1 MPGGS
6 AGGSSSGGGARGGS
20 YSGGHYGSGGS
31 SGSGSSANSSGRTQV
46 VDTSGDSYGYVKPRG
61 IIDAVEEIQRFYV
74 FESETHKDI
83 PYNFF
88 SFKQVLDFMWIGFRG
103 AIIESLLFFLIF
115 PLALTVYPAAKVYFM
130 GTPPTIG
137 DYILPFALSYSTIV
151 IMTVYVMSAARYY
164 WGGAVTRKAIHS
176 LFTGRSIA
184 FILKAFL
191 GWWLLTLLYIYSY
204 KDPDIFWD
212 LSESLAWFWNIFLA
226 EEAAINGEILYVF
239 WFQAVVP
246 ALKETANDIFLTM
259 LILAA
264 IPFCTL
270 FAYGGYRYKA
280 IRTNRKRFEK
290 YDQHYDLEGLF
301 SFLNPFKPKQSA
313 LHLGIGYLLEDSRK
327 EKLIDIYQLNENRKG
342 HTFVAGA
349 TRVGKTRLLQNMII
363 QDIRA
368 GRSVGLIDPK
378 GDWEIWEAMVQE
390 AYRTGREKDLMF
402 ISPAYPNHSAPINPL
417 TCFVNEEEPIGHI
430 VAGVPADDEFFYNVA
445 LETTTVIVKTL
456 LLQKRYEDKSSG
468 ELNFEEVYALADHE
482 GILRCKEIVKPL
494 LELEDEARTIYDLAV
509 KIGNSEKDYF
519 SKISTTLRTT
529 LTQIATGQV
538 GKIMGSAKGNKL
550 IEKLENQERVIF
562 YAQTGALIG
571 VAVSK
576 IMCRVLVSMIQS
588 LAGRLFIKGDA
599 LKTPFCLYMDEFSS
613 MVYLGIE
620 NLFNKSGGA
629 NFFLTAA
636 TQSLADVEAAIGV
649 DRARMIFDNTNTK
662 LFMKVNDL
670 RTAEVLAAYGGIKKK
685 YSLILSDRGGIT
697 IRETEEDAIKPEEFL
712 RLKSREFFYFGH
724 DEGQYFG
731 KSDPV
736 KPVELKISVGGG
748 NSEPM
753 EELPLETT
761 TDDDDSLKANARKQD
776 NSALKRN
783 ESEVGVMI

>member
-6 AGGSSSGGGARGGS
+6 SGSSASSGGARGGG
-20 YSGGHYGSGGS
+20 YSGGYGGTGNS
-31 SGSGSSANSSGRTQV
+31 SSAQV
-46 VDTSGDSYGYVKPRG
+46 VDTSGDSYGYVKPKG

-74 FESETHKDI
+74 FESETYKDI

-88 SFKQVLDFMWIGFRG
+88 SFKQVLDFIWIGFRG
-103 AIIESLLFFLIF
+103 AIVESLLFFLIF
-115 PLALTVYPAAKVYFM
+115 PVALTVYPAAKVYFM

-137 DYILPFALSYSTIV
+137 DYILPFMLSYSTIV
-151 IMTVYVMSAARYY
+151 IMTIYVMSAARYY

-184 FILKAFL
+184 FVLKAFL

-204 KDPDIFWD
+204 RSPDVFWNV
-212 LSESLAWFWNIFLA
+212 SGALAWFWNVFLA
-226 EEAAINGEILYVF
+226 DSAAISGEILYIF
-239 WFQAVVP
+239 WYQAVAP
-246 ALKETANDIFLTM
+246 ALRDTANDIFITM
-259 LILAA
+259 FVIAA

-270 FAYGGYRYKA
+270 FAYGGYRYKT
-280 IRTNRKRFEK
+280 IRTNRKRFDK
-290 YDQHYDLEGLF
+290 YEQYYDLRGLF
-301 SFLNPFKPKQSA
+301 SFLKPFKHKQSA
-313 LHLGIGYLLEDSRK
+313 LHLGIGYSLDDVRK
-327 EKLIDIYQLNENRKG
+327 EKLVDIYQFNENRKG

-363 QDIRA
+363 QDIQA
-368 GRSVGLIDPK
+368 GRSVGFIDPK
-378 GDWEIWEAMVQE
+378 GDWELWEAIVQE
-390 AYRTGREKDLMF
+390 AYRTGREKELTF
-402 ISPAYPNHSAPINPL
+402 ISPAYPEHSVPINPL
-417 TCFVNEEEPIGHI
+417 TCFANEEEPIGHI
-430 VAGVPADDEFFYNVA
+430 VAGVPSDDEFFYNVA

-468 ELNFEEVYALADHE
+468 ELNFKEVYALADHE
-482 GILRCKEIVKPL
+482 GILRCKDIVKPL

-529 LTQIATGQV
+529 LTQITTGQV
-538 GKIMGSAKGNKL
+538 GKIMGSAKGNRL

-562 YAQTGALIG
+562 YAQTGAMIG
-571 VAVSK
+571 DAVSK

-588 LAGRLFIKGDA
+588 LAGRLFIKDDA

-620 NLFNKSGGA
+620 NLFNKGGGA

-670 RTAEVLAAYGGIKKK
+670 RTAQTLAAYGGVKKK
-685 YSLILSDRGGIT
+685 YSLIINDHGGIT
-697 IRETEEDAIKPEEFL
+697 IRETEEDVIKPEEFL

-724 DEGQYFG
+724 DEGQFFG
-731 KSDPV
+731 KSDPI
-736 KPVELKISVGGG
+736 KPVELRIKVGK
-748 NSEPM
+748 SEPM
-753 EELPLETT
+753 EESELATAINNAQARR
-761 TDDDDSLKANARKQD
+761 DDNLKANAHKQD
-776 NSALKRN
+776 KDNPASKRN
-783 ESEVGVMI
+783 ESEVGVTV